1 MINFK
6 TIKRSEIKSFKKY
19 RDSFNTMGCDVN
31 MLNAYIWRNRFVL
44 KYEIYNATLI
54 RAYFNDDGILWGY
67 CMPTGRDIAGALEQI
82 MLDAQERKISPMFV
96 ILTEGQRALLET
108 IYPSKFEYIRTPDE
122 QDYLYLTKDLVM
134 LAGKKY
140 HSKRNHIAR
149 FYRTYDDTRFETLD
163 SSNASDALEVV
174 KLWYKEN
181 NLNFATYGEYE
192 VIKEAIEMR
201 EEFDMQGA
209 VLYVDQK
216 PVAMTLGSEISD
228 KVFDIYFEKALR
240 EYDGVYAVINNE
252 FAKTLTKYE
261 YINREE
267 DMGIEGLR
275 KAKMSYNPCII
286 LDRYNAVLKNGE

>member
-1 MINFK
+1 
-6 TIKRSEIKSFKKY
+6 
-19 RDSFNTMGCDVN
+19 
-31 MLNAYIWRNRFVL
+31 
-44 KYEIYNATLI
+44 LI
-54 RAYFNDDGILWGY
+54 
-67 CMPTGRDIAGALEQI
+67 
-82 MLDAQERKISPMFV
+82 
-96 ILTEGQRALLET
+96 EGQRALLDT

-122 QDYLYLTKDLVM
+122 QDYIYLTKDLVM

-181 NLNFATYGEYE
+181 NLNFATYSEYE

-275 KAKMSYNPCII
+275 KAKMSYNPYII

>member
-31 MLNAYIWRNRFVL
+31 MLNAYIWRNRFIL

-122 QDYLYLTKDLVM
+122 QDYIYLTKDLVM

-275 KAKMSYNPCII
+275 KAKMSYNPYII

>member
-31 MLNAYIWRNRFVL
+31 MLNAYIWRNRFIL

-122 QDYLYLTKDLVM
+122 QDYIYFTKDLVM

>member
-122 QDYLYLTKDLVM
+122 QDYIYLTKDLVM